1 MAYSSDVSNTVAIS
15 TDLNVDPYYDD
26 YNEEKNFHQIL
37 FRPGLAVQARELTQM
52 QTLLQR
58 QTSRFGSH
66 VFTEGTVI
74 HGGAKTFNTNISFVK
89 ITDKDNGNNSIVMS
103 TLVGKTITGATTGVT
118 GEIIDVLTGTQT
130 AANTNT
136 LYLKYTGSGTSKTSK
151 TFSAGEVL
159 TFAGGS
165 NATYTNATVLS
176 SANTPTGNGV
186 YFALSDAIV
195 YAKGQFIRHANA
207 GIVVGRYTQQPS
219 RIVGF
224 RVNESIVTSNTDTT
238 LLDPAQGAYNY
249 TAPGA
254 NRLKLTT
261 QLTSIPLDVS
271 GDAPA
276 TNNFFSLFSLDTGQ
290 KFEEAK
296 QPLYADLAEEL
307 ARRTFKESGHYTA
320 RPFKFNIRENL
331 IDGTNLGLKTSVAG
345 GQANVLS
352 VGIEGGHAFVKGF
365 EYDYENLDTIYIDVN
380 KGTNTQVF
388 ESVTTTPN
396 YGKYVKVKEVAG
408 NFDPTKL
415 PTLSLRSATATAHT
429 SKTFDATAAPGSEL
443 GTATLRTIKH
453 EQGNTDVA
461 GGVFRLYIDNVNMTA
476 SGKQFANVK
485 SVFIANA
492 VSGSSKNF
500 LADTVL
506 ENANSTYGGSAII
519 NEPTFNTLVY
529 GLPFKGIKTIRDG
542 SNSVETLFQFKKGFD
557 ITIATDGTA
566 SIATGDSSHN
576 FTTTGTLSA
585 SQKDELFTI
594 IAKNQVLSTQLGT
607 VLANST
613 TTAVTGTGTK
623 FDLLKV
629 GDRVRLGPTH
639 IHTVNS
645 ISSNTAMTIVTTPT
659 AAQNVASGNA
669 IAKVIESG
677 QVVDMSMTGT
687 TGVGATRSIVIGSTT
702 SATLDLKEAFDTS
715 LSARAIVSLNK
726 VNAKEAAKTLTANV
740 FVRINPNTHFNKTS
754 SGPYPLGVTDGF
766 KIRKIY
772 MSTSNNIAANTTGT
786 TDVTSS
792 YFFESGQKAGHYDI
806 AQIRLKSTGTAPTG
820 QLLVNFDHFK
830 HSSSLGQGYFSVDS
844 YPVDDDKGTNSL
856 TSIKT
861 FQIPTYINP
870 QTGDEYNLRNSID
883 LRPNK
888 ANTANPTTTISSA
901 PTNPANSSTFTTTG
915 DGQFLPLTGKQ
926 ISKDLQIYLGR
937 TDRLILDEEGRL
949 TIKTGIA
956 SDKKIP
962 PMAASDVMTLAFIS
976 IPPYPSVSP
985 FVGKVNER
993 EDLAVSI
1000 RPVDNRRFTMRDIGQ
1015 LAERI
1020 NRLEYYTSLSLL
1032 EKDAQQLQ
1040 ILDTAGL
1047 DRFKNGILVDNF
1059 TGHGVGEVINPD
1071 YKAAI
1076 DPDQSLLR
1084 PSFAI
1089 EEIAMIANTVG
1100 TSNVIRK
1107 PRDVF
1112 LKVNFTGANTTG
1124 ITFNETVSG
1133 STSGTTGRLKYN
1145 TSANADL
1152 LLLENETGSGFV
1164 VGETVTGATSGL
1176 TATVTTVTRLDVG
1189 PLATIDYDHNDLVD
1203 QPFKSTEFRISSA
1216 EFSDFIGKIEL
1227 NPDFDNWVD
1236 TTTKP
1241 DLVINHEGNYDN
1253 WVALSDAW
1261 GTHWND
1267 WNNIVAGSVTSEEY
1281 MLEDY
1286 GDYTESTALSGGRT
1300 QIDTY
1305 ENKALFTQET
1315 VENRQTRTGI
1325 KIKAKPFINKETLGN
1340 RVVDV
1345 DIIPYLRS
1353 RRIEFTA
1360 RGMRPAT
1367 RVFPY
1372 FDDTLVTAHCKP
1384 TGGSLGGNL
1393 VTDAG
1398 GSVSGEFIIPNNSTL
1413 KFRVGSKPFTLK
1425 DDGGAASTTDYTT
1438 IASATYHGQGISQIE
1453 QETITSTREPIF
1465 EKEEVEENR
1474 TVFTDVARI
1483 RISNDLLSTTITNP
1497 ASSCRRGCRRCFLA
1511 GTPITMEDGSIKHIE
1526 ELQLG
1531 DKVKD
1536 GGLVDGLGSFLAD
1549 NIYDYQGIYVAG
1561 SHAVKENGEWKRV
1574 EDSDLGKPLNDDAT
1588 HIVYTLG
1595 CENKRIDINGIT
1607 FTDYFETEHQDML
1620 IKMQDEF
1627 PFEDI
1632 DFGSYNEVYEKTR
1645 IDSLNGKLTQSGF
1658 YSTLQ

>member
-1 MAYSSDVSNTVAIS
+1 MAYSKDVSNTVSLS

-26 YNEEKNFHQIL
+26 YNDENNFHQIL

-52 QTLLQR
+52 QTLLQK

-66 VFTEGTVI
+66 VFTEGTII
-74 HGGAKTFNTNISFVK
+74 HGGAKTFNENIPYVK
-89 ITDKDNGNNSIVMS
+89 ITDKDNGNNTIVMS

-118 GEIIDVLTGTQT
+118 GEIIDVLTGAQT

-136 LYLKYTGSGTSKTSK
+136 LYIKYTGSGTAKTSK
-151 TFSAGEVL
+151 TFNASEVL

-165 NATYTNATVLS
+165 NTTYSNATVLS

-195 YAKGQFIRHANA
+195 YAKGHFIRHANA
-207 GIVVGRYTQQPS
+207 GIVVGRYTQSPS
-219 RIVGF
+219 KIVGF
-224 RVNESIVTSNTDTT
+224 KVNESIVTSNTDTT

-261 QLTSIPLDVS
+261 ELHTLDLDVT
-271 GDAPA
+271 GDAPIS
-276 TNNFFSLFSLDTGQ
+276 NNFFSLFSVDTGQ
-290 KFEEAK
+290 RFEEAK
-296 QPLYADLAEEL
+296 QPLYADLADEL
-307 ARRTFKESGHYTA
+307 ARRTFKESGHYTT

-331 IDGTNLGLKTSVAG
+331 IDGTNLGLKTSGNG
-345 GQANVLS
+345 GQGNVLS
-352 VGIEGGHAFVKGF
+352 VGVEGGHAFVNGF
-365 EYDYENLDTIYIDVN
+365 EYDYENLDTIYIDIN
-380 KGTNTQVF
+380 KGTNTQMF
-388 ESVTTTPN
+388 ESVSTTPN
-396 YGKYVKVKEVAG
+396 YGQYVQVKEVSG

-415 PTLSLRSATATAHT
+415 PTLSLRSAAATSHT
-429 SKTFDATAAPGSEL
+429 SRTFDATAAPGSEI
-443 GTATLRTIKH
+443 GTATLRSIGH
-453 EQGNTDVA
+453 SAGNTDVS
-461 GGVFRLYIDNVNMTA
+461 GGVFNLYIDNIKMTS

-492 VSGSSKNF
+492 ISGTSKNF
-500 LADTVL
+500 LGDTVL
-506 ENANSTYGGSAII
+506 ASANSTYLGNATLS
-519 NEPTFNTLVY
+519 EPTFDTLVY
-529 GLPFKGIKTIRDG
+529 GLPYKGIKTIRDD

-557 ITIATDGTA
+557 ITVATDGTA
-566 SIATGDSSHN
+566 SLATGDSSHQ

-585 SQKDELFTI
+585 TQKDSMFAI
-594 IAKNQVLSTQLGT
+594 IAKNQVVSTQLGT

-623 FDLLKV
+623 FNLLKP
-629 GDRVRLGPTH
+629 GDRVRLGTTN
-639 IHTVNS
+639 IFTVNAVT
-645 ISSNTAMTIVTTPT
+645 SNVAMSLTTTPS

-669 IAKVIESG
+669 IYKVIESG

-687 TGVGATRSIVIGSTT
+687 AGNGAERTIVVGTT
-702 SATLDLKEAFDTS
+702 TTATLNLKETFDTS
-715 LSARAIVSLNK
+715 LTARAIVSLNK
-726 VNAKEAAKTLTANV
+726 VNAKEAAKTLSANV
-740 FVRINPNTHFNKTS
+740 FVRINPNTHFNKTT
-754 SGPYPLGVTDGF
+754 SGPYPLGVTDGY
-766 KIRKIY
+766 KIRRVY
-772 MSTSNNIAANTTGT
+772 MSTSNSVVANTSGT
-786 TDVTSS
+786 TDVTSH
-792 YFFESGQKAGHYDI
+792 YEFESGQKAGHYDL

-830 HSSSLGQGYFSVDS
+830 HSTSLGQGYFSVDS

-861 FQIPTYINP
+861 FQIPTYINT

-888 ANTANPTTTISSA
+888 ANTANPSTTISAS
-901 PTNPANSSTFTTTG
+901 PTNPTNATSFTTTG
-915 DGQFLPLTGKQ
+915 DGQFLPLTGQ
-926 ISKDLQIYLGR
+926 AITKDLQVYLGR
-937 TDRLILDEEGRL
+937 TDRLVLDASGRL
-949 TIKTGIA
+949 TIKSGI
-956 SDKKIP
+956 SSSKKVP
-962 PMAASDVMTLAFIS
+962 PQGASDVMTLAFLN
-976 IPPYPSVSP
+976 IPPYPSISP
-985 FVGKVNER
+985 FVGKVNNR
-993 EDLAVSI
+993 EDLAVTI
-1000 RPVDNRRFTMRDIGQ
+1000 NPIDNRRFTMRDIGQ
-1015 LAERI
+1015 IAERVS
-1020 NRLEYYTSLSLL
+1020 RLEYYTSLSLL

-1076 DPDQSLLR
+1076 DPDQSVLR

-1089 EEIAMIANTVG
+1089 ESIDYIANTAG
-1100 TSNVIRK
+1100 TTNVIRRPK
-1107 PRDVF
+1107 DVL
-1112 LKVNFTGANTTG
+1112 LKVSFTGANTTD

-1133 STSGTTGRLKYN
+1133 ATSGTTGRLKYN
-1145 TSANADL
+1145 TSANGDL
-1152 LLLENETGSGFV
+1152 LLLENETGSGFT
-1164 VGETVTGATSGL
+1164 VGETVTGGTSGL
-1176 TATVTTVTRLDVG
+1176 TATVTTVTRPDVG
-1189 PLATIDYDHNDLVD
+1189 PLATIDYDHNDLAV

-1216 EFSDFIGKIEL
+1216 EFSDFVGKIEL
-1227 NPDFDNWVD
+1227 TPDFDNWID
-1236 TTTKP
+1236 MNTKP
-1241 DLVINHEGNYDN
+1241 DLLINHEGNYDN

-1267 WNNIVAGSVTSEEY
+1267 WNSIVAGTTTSEEY

-1286 GDYTESTALSGGRT
+1286 GDWTISTGLSGGRT

-1305 ENKALFTQET
+1305 ENKALFVNET
-1315 VENRQTRTGI
+1315 VEERQTRTGI

-1345 DIIPYLRS
+1345 DIIPYMRS

-1360 RGMRPAT
+1360 RGLRPAT
-1367 RVFPY
+1367 RVYPY
-1372 FDDTLVTAHCKP
+1372 FDDTIVTDHCKP

-1398 GSVSGEFIIPNNSTL
+1398 GSVSGEFIIPNTATL
-1413 KFRVGSKPFTLK
+1413 KFRIGSKPFTLK
-1425 DDGGAASTTDYTT
+1425 DNASGSTTDYTT
-1438 IASATYHGQGISQIE
+1438 IATATYHAQGLSQIE

-1465 EKEEVEENR
+1465 EKEEVSDTR
-1474 TVFTDVARI
+1474 TVFSDVGRV
-1483 RISNDLLSTTITNP
+1483 RISKDLISTQIINP
-1497 ASSCRRGCRRCFLA
+1497 SSCRRGCRRCFLA

-1526 ELQLG
+1526 EIQLG

-1536 GGLVDGLGSFLAD
+1536 GGIVDGLGSFLAEE
-1549 NIYDYQGIYVAG
+1549 IYDYKGIYVAG
-1561 SHAVKENGEWKRV
+1561 SHAVKEEGTWKRV
-1574 EDSDLGKPLNDDAT
+1574 EDSIHGKPLNDGAT

-1607 FTDYFETEHQDML
+1607 FTDYFETEHQEL
-1620 IKMQDEF
+1620 LLSQQDNF
-1627 PFEDI
+1627 DFEGI
-1632 DFGSYNEVYEKTR
+1632 DFGEYNEDYEKTR
-1645 IDSLNGKLTQSGF
+1645 IASLNNELTQKGF
-1658 YSTLQ
+1658 YSRIQ

>member
-1 MAYSSDVSNTVAIS
+1 MAYSSDVSNTVSIS

-66 VFTEGTVI
+66 VFQEGTIVT
-74 HGGAKTFNTNISFVK
+74 GGAKTYNGNIPFVK
-89 ITDKDNGNNSIVMS
+89 ITDKDNGNNTIVMS
-103 TLVGKTITGATTGVT
+103 TLVGKTITGGTTGVT
-118 GEIIDVLTGTQT
+118 GEIIDVLTGAQT

-136 LYLKYTGSGTSKTSK
+136 LYLKYTGSGTAKTTK

-165 NATYTNATVLS
+165 NSTYTNATVLS
-176 SANTPTGNGV
+176 SANTPTGNGI
-186 YFALSDAIV
+186 YFTLSDAIV
-195 YAKGQFIRHANA
+195 YAKGQFIRHSNS
-207 GIVVGRYTQQPS
+207 GIVVGRYTQTPS
-219 RIVGF
+219 KIVGF
-224 RVNESIVTSNTDTT
+224 KVNESILTSNTDTT

-254 NRLKLTT
+254 NRLKLATELHT
-261 QLTSIPLDVS
+261 LNLSNS
-271 GDAPA
+271 GDAPVS
-276 TNNFFSLFSLDTGQ
+276 NNFFALFSVDTGQ
-290 KFEEAK
+290 RIQEAK
-296 QPLYADLAEEL
+296 QPSYADLANEL
-307 ARRTFKESGHYTA
+307 ARRTFKESGHYTT

-331 IDGTNLGLKTSVAG
+331 IDGTNLGLKTSSDG

-388 ESVTTTPN
+388 ESVSTTPN
-396 YGKYVKVKEVAG
+396 YGQFVKVKEVSG
-408 NFDPTKL
+408 VFDPTSL
-415 PTLSLRSATATAHT
+415 PTLSLRSAAATSHT
-429 SKTFDATAAPGSEL
+429 SRTFDATAAPGSQI
-443 GTATLRTIKH
+443 GTATLRSIKH
-453 EQGNTDVA
+453 DSGNTDVS
-461 GGVFRLYIDNVNMTA
+461 GGVFRLFVDDIKMT
-476 SGKQFANVK
+476 SGHFANVK
-485 SVFIANA
+485 SVFIANS
-492 VSGSSKNF
+492 VTGTSKNF
-500 LADTVL
+500 LGDTIL
-506 ENANSTYGGSAII
+506 SSANSTYLGNATLE
-519 NEPTFNTLVY
+519 EPTFNTLVY

-542 SNSVETLFQFKKGFD
+542 SNSVETSFQFKKGFD
-557 ITIATDGTA
+557 LTIATDGTA
-566 SIATGDSSHN
+566 SIATGDSSHT
-576 FTTTGTLSA
+576 FTTSGTLSA
-585 SQKDELFTI
+585 SQKDELVTI
-594 IAKNQVLSTQLGT
+594 VAKNRVVSTQLGT

-623 FDLLKV
+623 FNLLKP
-629 GDRVRLGPTH
+629 GDRIRLGSTN
-639 IHTVNS
+639 IFTVNAVT
-645 ISSNTAMTIVTTPT
+645 SNVALSLTTTPS

-669 IAKVIESG
+669 ISKVIESG

-687 TGVGATRSIVIGSTT
+687 TGNGADRSIVINSTT
-702 SATLDLKEAFDTS
+702 TATLDLKEAFDTS
-715 LSARAIVSLNK
+715 LAARAIVTLNK
-726 VNAKEAAKTLTANV
+726 VNAREASKTLSANV
-740 FVRINPNTHFNKTS
+740 FVRINPNTHFNKTT
-754 SGPYPLGVTDGF
+754 SGPYPLGVTDGL
-766 KIRKIY
+766 KIRNIY
-772 MSTSNNIAANTTGT
+772 MSTSNSVVANTTGT
-786 TDVTSS
+786 TDVTND
-792 YFFESGQKAGHYDI
+792 YVFESGQKAGSYDI

-830 HSSSLGQGYFSVDS
+830 HSTSLGQGYFSVDS

-861 FQIPTYINP
+861 FQIPTYVNP
-870 QTGDEYNLRNSID
+870 QTGDEYNLRNSFDI
-883 LRPNK
+883 RPNK
-888 ANTANPTTTISSA
+888 ANTANPTTTISSS
-901 PTNPANSSTFTTTG
+901 PINPANSTTFTTTG
-915 DGQFLPLTGKQ
+915 DGQFLPLSGKV
-926 ISKDLQIYLGR
+926 ITKDLQIYLGR
-937 TDRLILDEEGRL
+937 TDRLILDEDGRL

-956 SDKKIP
+956 SDKKVP
-962 PMAASDVMTLAFIS
+962 PMAASDVMTLAFIT

-985 FVGKVNER
+985 FVGKVNSR

-1000 RPVDNRRFTMRDIGQ
+1000 RPIDNRRFTMRDIGQ
-1015 LAERI
+1015 IAERVS
-1020 NRLEYYTSLSLL
+1020 RLEYYTSLSLL

-1076 DPDQSLLR
+1076 DPRKQIMR

-1089 EEIAMIANTVG
+1089 ESIDYIANTAG
-1100 TSNVIRK
+1100 TSNVIRR
-1107 PRDVF
+1107 PRDVL
-1112 LKVNFTGANTTG
+1112 LKVNFTGANTTD
-1124 ITFNETVSG
+1124 ITFDETVSG
-1133 STSGTTGRLKYN
+1133 ATSGTTGRLKYN
-1145 TSANADL
+1145 TSANGDI
-1152 LLLENETGSGFV
+1152 LLLENETGSGFT
-1164 VGETVTGATSGL
+1164 VGETINGATSGL
-1176 TATVTTVTRLDVG
+1176 SATVTTVTRPDVG
-1189 PLATIDYDHNDLVD
+1189 PLATLDYDHNDLVI

-1216 EFSDFIGKIEL
+1216 EFSDFVGKIEL
-1227 NPDFDNWVD
+1227 TPDFDNWID

-1253 WVALSDAW
+1253 WVAMTDAW
-1261 GTHWND
+1261 GTQWND
-1267 WNNIVAGSVTSEEY
+1267 WNTIVAGSITSEEY

-1300 QIDTY
+1300 QVDTY
-1305 ENKALFTQET
+1305 ENKALFVNET
-1315 VENRQTRTGI
+1315 VEERQTRTGI
-1325 KIKAKPFINKETLGN
+1325 NIKAKPFVNKETLGN

-1345 DIIPYLRS
+1345 DIIPYIRS
-1353 RRIEFTA
+1353 KRIEFTA

-1425 DDGGAASTTDYTT
+1425 DNATGSTTDYTT
-1438 IASATYHGQGISQIE
+1438 IASATFHAQGLSQIE

-1465 EKEEVEENR
+1465 EKEEIEETR
-1474 TVFTDVARI
+1474 TVFQDVARV
-1483 RISNDLLSTTITNP
+1483 RISNDLISTVINNP
-1497 ASSCRRGCRRCFLA
+1497 APPCRRGCRRCFLA
-1511 GTPITMEDGSIKHIE
+1511 GTPITMADGSIKHIE
-1526 ELQLG
+1526 DLVLG
-1531 DKVKD
+1531 DTVKD
-1536 GGLVDGLGSFLAD
+1536 GGLVDGLGSFLAED
-1549 NIYDYQGIYVAG
+1549 IYDYQGIYVAG

-1574 EDSDLGKPLNDDAT
+1574 EDSDLGKPLNDGAT

-1645 IDSLNGKLTQSGF
+1645 IDTLNGKLTQSGF